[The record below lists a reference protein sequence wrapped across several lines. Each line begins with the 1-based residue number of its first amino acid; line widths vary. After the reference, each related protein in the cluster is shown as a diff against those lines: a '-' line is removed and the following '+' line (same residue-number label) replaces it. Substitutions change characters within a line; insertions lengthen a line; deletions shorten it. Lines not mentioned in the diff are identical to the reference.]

1 MKQLLFL
8 PKQSSLDVLGF
19 DSALLRMSALVIA
32 PSLTH
37 IFNLSL
43 YHSQIPSDWKVA
55 RVTPIYKGSG
65 NKSDPNFYRP
75 ISVISSV
82 PKLLEKEVKN
92 QLANY
97 LSDNSLVSPSQSA
110 YLKYHSTQTALNHMV
125 DHCLSNVNK
134 GYINL
139 VCTLDLSKGFD
150 SLNHVILLK
159 KLQKHGIVDHS
170 LSWFKSYLS
179 NRTQLVRIG
188 NNLSKT
194 KSLNM
199 GVPQGTCLGP
209 SLFLLYVN
217 DFAINLESCMS
228 ISYADDTTLVS
239 CGSDI
244 DIVLNNMTLALSS
257 AANWFN
263 ENKLV
268 VNTNKSYF
276 LTVASQYKLNNTP
289 RNLSLLF
296 ESSSIA
302 RVSKIKLLGVTIDEN
317 LNFSEH
323 VSQLISKI
331 SQKIALL
338 NRLRHMLDIKTLNTV
353 YLTIIQSLFDY
364 CLTVWGNC
372 PNVYRDQIQK
382 LQNRAARAIF
392 GNFDY
397 TSSVSNMIH
406 ELRWMNINQRYQYFT
421 LLLMYKC
428 LNNQAPSYL
437 SSQFNYVSSST
448 HNATNKNLLL
458 PRPNTELFKRSFS
471 YAGPKLW
478 NDLPRE
484 IRLSSSLQQF
494 KISLKDYILK

>member
-1 MKQLLFL
+1 
-8 PKQSSLDVLGF
+8 
-19 DSALLRMSALVIA
+19 
-32 PSLTH
+32 
-37 IFNLSL
+37 
-43 YHSQIPSDWKVA
+43 
-55 RVTPIYKGSG
+55 
-65 NKSDPNFYRP
+65 
-75 ISVISSV
+75 
-82 PKLLEKEVKN
+82 
-92 QLANY
+92 
-97 LSDNSLVSPSQSA
+97 
-110 YLKYHSTQTALNHMV
+110 MV
-125 DHCLSNVNK
+125 NHCLSNINK

-228 ISYADDTTLVS
+228 ISYADDTTLVC

-268 VNTNKSYF
+268 VNTNKSFF
-276 LTVASQYKLNNTP
+276 LTIATQYKLNNIP

-302 RVSKIKLLGVTIDEN
+302 RVSKIKLLRVTIDEN

-331 SQKIALL
+331 SPKIALL

-353 YLTIIQSLFDY
+353 YLTTVQSLFDY
-364 CLTVWGNC
+364 CLTVWCNC
-372 PNVYRDQIQK
+372 PNMYRDQIQK
-382 LQNRAARAIF
+382 LQNRAACAIF
-392 GNFDY
+392 ENSDY

-406 ELRWMNINQRYQYFT
+406 
-421 LLLMYKC
+421 
-428 LNNQAPSYL
+428 
-437 SSQFNYVSSST
+437 
-448 HNATNKNLLL
+448 
-458 PRPNTELFKRSFS
+458 
-471 YAGPKLW
+471 
-478 NDLPRE
+478 
-484 IRLSSSLQQF
+484 
-494 KISLKDYILK
+494 